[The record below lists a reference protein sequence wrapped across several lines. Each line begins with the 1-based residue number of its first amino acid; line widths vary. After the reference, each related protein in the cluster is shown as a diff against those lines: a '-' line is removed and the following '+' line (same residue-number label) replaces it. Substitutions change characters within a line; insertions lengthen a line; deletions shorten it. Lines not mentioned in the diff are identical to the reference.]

1 MKSFAVVAAALATL
15 SSHVSAAT
23 CSSTVLS
30 ALLTNQYIEQ
40 CSSDSGYVFTAAT
53 IPSQETI
60 ELMCASS
67 ACRSLLADAQAL
79 DLTECTLPVGD
90 NINLLAD
97 LVDYVPP
104 RCPSASGSAATGSST
119 STTTSVGSTST
130 DTTAGSTSTGT
141 TVGSTTS
148 SGSNSESVTAPAD
161 STSSTAHSR
170 LCGDRR
176 TAHIDKQEMRKA
188 TLAKIIHNWLPLDTN
203 WPDDPNVRFEG
214 GRTVLMVVSTVPP
227 PQLAVKLIDFVCH
240 QHTIDFWARDTHRR
254 HVIMDACHSG
264 VHPSVLRRLVKWA
277 RKTRLKVIVPMSRR
291 DSGGRDAMQLAIQGG
306 HGVLASCLLGGT
318 DPIAYVDI
326 LCKHW
331 PLEVLEL
338 AIESG
343 NEQCVRDLL
352 VNKRVV
358 HDLQPGVAARLN
370 SNMRWEQRHIP
381 AKRLFNVFTCVG
393 AAVRC
398 DLPQMVSAI
407 YKINPK
413 ETRQAACCVLS
424 CFFGTGNI

>member
-53 IPSQETI
+53 IPSQEII

-161 STSSTAHSR
+161 STSSTGGSSTSTSTT
-170 LCGDRR
+170 
-176 TAHIDKQEMRKA
+176 TAPSTASSETSASTAASSSSSGSSDASSVVQAMGA
-188 TLAKIIHNWLPLDTN
+188 
-203 WPDDPNVRFEG
+203 V
-214 GRTVLMVVSTVPP
+214 TVV
-227 PQLAVKLIDFVCH
+227 AV
-240 QHTIDFWARDTHRR
+240 
-254 HVIMDACHSG
+254 
-264 VHPSVLRRLVKWA
+264 
-277 RKTRLKVIVPMSRR
+277 
-291 DSGGRDAMQLAIQGG
+291 
-306 HGVLASCLLGGT
+306 
-318 DPIAYVDI
+318 
-326 LCKHW
+326 
-331 PLEVLEL
+331 
-338 AIESG
+338 
-343 NEQCVRDLL
+343 
-352 VNKRVV
+352 
-358 HDLQPGVAARLN
+358 
-370 SNMRWEQRHIP
+370 
-381 AKRLFNVFTCVG
+381 
-393 AAVRC
+393 AVTTYF
-398 DLPQMVSAI
+398 L
-407 YKINPK
+407 
-413 ETRQAACCVLS
+413 
-424 CFFGTGNI
+424 